1 MLFLSHIPSEW
12 RKKSK
17 QRMKIFHMED
27 SKRLNGSVGGKEAN
41 LYCVIHHSSS
51 SSEAHFFPVRP
62 KKWIEWNEK
71 KLNNHVWPV
80 MEMRQG

>member
-1 MLFLSHIPSEW
+1 MEKKKQTKDENFSHGRFQKVEW
-12 RKKSK
+12 
-17 QRMKIFHMED
+17 
-27 SKRLNGSVGGKEAN
+27 VGWGKEAN